1 MICPRLNLWFI
12 VITLILTNMSDLWF
26 EVLEI
31 CTIYVSRSY
40 VVWSLMY
47 LPNLWLN
54 HSNTSSQI
62 VLKLYGFPNFRPWAY
77 WMKVIPET
85 FFHDKV
91 ECEVWRTC
99 LIYNSLSSCEV
110 YVICT
115 YLTFVSWN
123 ALRYRLY
130 RRGYRRRTDNIMK
143 GTHNDLL
150 HITQKTKDWEIRDS

>member
-1 MICPRLNLWFI
+1 MFQGHMLCEVWCTYPIYDWITVMWSCKKLTKIWITTILLRLRYI
-12 VITLILTNMSDLWF
+12 PILR
-26 EVLEI
+26 
-31 CTIYVSRSY
+31 Y
-40 VVWSLMY
+40 
-47 LPNLWLN
+47 
-54 HSNTSSQI
+54 TSSQI

>member
-1 MICPRLNLWFI
+1 MFQGHMLCEVWCTYPIYDWITVMWSCKKLTKIWITTILLRLRYI
-12 VITLILTNMSDLWF
+12 PILR
-26 EVLEI
+26 
-31 CTIYVSRSY
+31 Y
-40 VVWSLMY
+40 
-47 LPNLWLN
+47 
-54 HSNTSSQI
+54 TSSQI
-62 VLKLYGFPNFRPWAY
+62 VLKLYGVPNFRPWAY

>member
-1 MICPRLNLWFI
+1 MFQGHMLCEVWCTYPIYDWITVMWSCKKLTKIWITTILLRLRYI
-12 VITLILTNMSDLWF
+12 PILR
-26 EVLEI
+26 
-31 CTIYVSRSY
+31 Y
-40 VVWSLMY
+40 
-47 LPNLWLN
+47 
-54 HSNTSSQI
+54 TSSQI

-150 HITQKTKDWEIRDS
+150 HITQKTKDW

>member
-1 MICPRLNLWFI
+1 MLCEVWCTYPIYDWITVMWSCKKLTKIWITTILLRLRYI
-12 VITLILTNMSDLWF
+12 PILR
-26 EVLEI
+26 
-31 CTIYVSRSY
+31 Y
-40 VVWSLMY
+40 
-47 LPNLWLN
+47 
-54 HSNTSSQI
+54 TSSQI

>member
-1 MICPRLNLWFI
+1 MLCEVWCTYPIYDWITVMWSCKKLTKIWITTILLRLRYI
-12 VITLILTNMSDLWF
+12 PILR
-26 EVLEI
+26 
-31 CTIYVSRSY
+31 Y
-40 VVWSLMY
+40 
-47 LPNLWLN
+47 
-54 HSNTSSQI
+54 TSSQI

-77 WMKVIPET
+77 RMKVIPET
-85 FFHDKV
+85 FFHDQV